1 MLGMSCI
8 LMSVTERWQHRWVQ
22 YQEAGRRA
30 LGDPKLSTVTLC
42 NELKITIR
50 GRTSEED
57 NWKIGRERWEWWWGG
72 SSVLHQRL
80 VGAAAGGYVHRVW
93 TERTRSVSR
102 YLLQFSTS
110 DSNNRATPWGN
121 WFISRYII
129 HKHSRL
135 ALQNT
140 RAMKWKFCFAS
151 SSD

>member
-8 LMSVTERWQHRWVQ
+8 LMSVTERRQHCWVQ
-22 YQEAGRRA
+22 YQEAGRHA
-30 LGDPKLSTVTLC
+30 LGDPKLFTVALC
-42 NELKITIR
+42 NELQITIR
-50 GRTSEED
+50 ARTSTGGEED
-57 NWKIGRERWEWWWGG
+57 NWMIGRERWG
-72 SSVLHQRL
+72 SSVSHQRL
-80 VGAAAGGYVHRVW
+80 VGAAAGGYVHRVC
-93 TERTRSVSR
+93 TERTRSVWR

-140 RAMKWKFCFAS
+140 RATKRKFCFAS
-151 SSD
+151 SSE